1 MRETVAQQNDLGGE
15 PRLRHAGRGYKS
27 MARQSLIE
35 FIEEYAR
42 RGSETAIAYRR
53 GYRMERWSYA
63 RVGAVARSFAALLE
77 QRSVRPGE
85 RVMLWGENCAEWV
98 AAFFGCVL
106 AGVVVV
112 PMDEAADV
120 NFAARV
126 AATVD
131 AKVVVHS
138 RELNASAIG
147 RPEILLE
154 ELTEME
160 RPGASSASAGVARV
174 ERKRS
179 DAVEIVFTSG
189 TTAEPRG
196 VVLTHG
202 NILAN
207 IEPMEAQIQ
216 KYLKYEKFFH
226 PLRFLNLLPLSHVF
240 GQLMGMFIPPL
251 LGGAVIFLDTMG
263 PADVSRAIKRE
274 HVTALVTVPR
284 MIESLE
290 GQMEREIEAAG
301 RREKF
306 ERNFAKAEGEKFVRR
321 VWRFRKIHRRLG
333 WKFWAFISGGAA
345 LGEKV
350 EVFWNRLGYAV
361 VQGYGLTETT
371 SLVSVNNPFSAGKRS
386 IGKLLPGMEMK
397 LGADGEILVRGE
409 NVASGYFQGAKL
421 VVVAGDEGWFRTGD
435 LGEVDAQGNL
445 YFKGRRKNVIVTPA
459 GMNIY
464 PEDLEAELRKQPGVR
479 DAVVVGIEQDGNAEP
494 CAVLLLQD
502 AGADGAKIV
511 EGANQRLAEYQRM
524 RRRLVWK
531 EADFPRTPTQKPM
544 LAKIREAVARE
555 LGAATENAGVNTG
568 GSARTGSLSE
578 MIARVTGRGGNFGAD
593 ANLERDLQMSSLD
606 KVELMSALE
615 EKYQVDLSETRF
627 AEATTVGEL
636 EKLLREPRARQQ
648 RHEFSRWAQRW
659 PVTWIRLGVYYA
671 LTWPA
676 TMLLA
681 RPEIRGRENLHGVRG
696 PVLVVANHVTYVDI
710 GCVLAAL
717 PRRFRNRLATAM
729 EAERLWGMRHPSGM
743 GWFMR
748 MVNRMDYF
756 LVIALFNVFPLP
768 KMTGFRESFAF
779 AGELADKGWNVLVFP
794 EGERTKDGKVG
805 RFRGGIGLLATKLE
819 LPVVPVRIDGL
830 WELAQARLA
839 DPWLRLKPV
848 PHGSVKVT
856 IGDPVKF
863 GAETDADEIVRE
875 LEKRVK
881 VL

>member
-1 MRETVAQQNDLGGE
+1 
-15 PRLRHAGRGYKS
+15 

-42 RGSETAIAYRR
+42 RGEETAIAHRR

-63 RVGAVARSFAALLE
+63 RVGGAARNFAEMLE
-77 QRSVRPGE
+77 QREVAPGE
-85 RVMLWGENCAEWV
+85 RVMLWGDNCAEWV

-112 PMDEAADV
+112 PMDQAAGAD
-120 NFAARV
+120 FAARV

-131 AKVVVHS
+131 AKLVIHS
-138 RELNASAIG
+138 RALDISRIG
-147 RPEILLE
+147 RENVALE
-154 ELTEME
+154 ELGDENADGDE
-160 RPGASSASAGVARV
+160 EKARFVKIAMAKV
-174 ERKRS
+174 ERS
-179 DAVEIVFTSG
+179 DPVEIVFTSG

-207 IEPMEAQIQ
+207 IEPMEAEIQ
-216 KYLKYEKFFH
+216 KYLKYERFFH

-251 LGGAVIFLDTMG
+251 LGGTVIFLDTMS
-263 PADVSRAIKRE
+263 PAEVSRAIHRE
-274 HVTALVTVPR
+274 RVTALVSVPR

-290 GQMEREIEAAG
+290 GQIERGIEAAESAG
-301 RREKF
+301 KF
-306 ERNFAKAEGEKFVRR
+306 QKNFARADGEKFLRR
-321 VWRFRKIHRRLG
+321 VWRFRRIHRRLG

-350 EVFWNRLGYAV
+350 EIFWNRLGYAV

-371 SLVSVNNPFSAGKRS
+371 SLVSVNNPFRVGKRS

-397 LGADGEILVRGE
+397 LSADGEILVRGE

-421 VVVAGDEGWFRTGD
+421 EPVAGEEGWFHTGD
-435 LGEVDAQGNL
+435 LGELDAQGNL

-459 GMNIY
+459 GMNVY

-479 DAVVVGIEQDGNAEP
+479 DAVVVGIEKDGNAEP
-494 CAVLLLQD
+494 CAVLLLED
-502 AGADGAKIV
+502 GGDDAAAGAAKIV
-511 EGANQRLAEYQRM
+511 EGANQKLAEFQRM
-524 RRRLVWK
+524 RRWMVWK
-531 EADFPRTPTQKPM
+531 EADFPRTPTQKPV
-544 LAKIREAVARE
+544 LAKIQEAAARE
-555 LGAATENAGVNTG
+555 FGTRAIAGGTADGQAA
-568 GSARTGSLSE
+568 GSLGE
-578 MIARVTGRGGNFGAD
+578 LIARVTGRGGKVGAD

-627 AEATTVGEL
+627 AEAKTVGEL
-636 EKLLREPRARQQ
+636 EKLLREPKARPQTHQ
-648 RHEFSRWAQRW
+648 FSRWAQRW
-659 PVTWIRLGVYYA
+659 PVTWIRLAIYYV

-681 RPEIRGRENLHGVRG
+681 RPEIRGRENLRGVRG

-717 PRRFRNRLATAM
+717 PGRFRHRLATAM
-729 EAERLWGMRHPSGM
+729 EAERLWGMRHPAGM

-748 MVNRMDYF
+748 IVNRMDYF

-768 KMTGFRESFAF
+768 KQTGFRESFAF
-779 AGELADKGWNVLVFP
+779 AGELADKGWSVLVFP
-794 EGERTKDGKVG
+794 EGERTKDGKVE
-805 RFRGGIGLLATKLE
+805 RFRGGIGLLATKLN
-819 LPVVPVRIDGL
+819 LPVVPMRIDGL
-830 WELAQARLA
+830 WELAQERLA
-839 DPWLRLKPV
+839 NPWLRLKPV
-848 PHGSVKVT
+848 KRGAVKVT
-856 IGDPVKF
+856 VGEPVRF
-863 GAETDADEIVRE
+863 GAEKDAPFVPQDKEEIARE
-875 LEKRVK
+875 LERRVK
-881 VL
+881 EL

>member
-1 MRETVAQQNDLGGE
+1 
-15 PRLRHAGRGYKS
+15 

-42 RGSETAIAYRR
+42 RGSEIAIAYRR

-63 RVGAVARSFAALLE
+63 RVGGVARSFAARLG
-77 QRSVRPGE
+77 QRGVAPGE

-106 AGVVVV
+106 AGAVVV
-112 PMDEAADV
+112 PMDEAADASFV
-120 NFAARV
+120 VRV

-131 AKVVVHS
+131 AKLVVHS
-138 RELNASAIG
+138 RALDVSGIG
-147 RPEILLE
+147 RESVTLE
-154 ELTEME
+154 ELGEGDTEDHE
-160 RPGASSASAGVARV
+160 DTAR
-174 ERKRS
+174 RLTIAMSNAKRS
-179 DAVEIVFTSG
+179 DAAEIVFTSG

-207 IEPMEAQIQ
+207 IEPMETEIG
-216 KYLKYEKFFH
+216 KYLKYERFFH

-251 LGGAVIFLDTMG
+251 LGGTVIFWDTMS
-263 PADVSRAIKRE
+263 PAEVSRAIPRE
-274 HVTALVTVPR
+274 RVTAVVSVPR

-290 GQMEREIEAAG
+290 GQIEREIEAAG
-301 RREKF
+301 RTGKLQ
-306 ERNFAKAEGEKFVRR
+306 RNFARADGEKFLRR
-321 VWRFRKIHRRLG
+321 VWRFRRIHRRLG

-345 LGEKV
+345 LPEKV

-371 SLVSVNNPFSAGKRS
+371 SLVSVNNPFSVGKRS

-397 LGADGEILVRGE
+397 LGEGGEILVRGE

-421 VVVAGDEGWFRTGD
+421 EPVAGEEGWFRTGD

-459 GMNIY
+459 GMNVY

-479 DAVVVGIEQDGNAEP
+479 DAVVVGIEKDGNAEA
-494 CAVLLLQD
+494 CAVLLLGD
-502 AGADGAKIV
+502 ASVDAARIV
-511 EGANQRLAEYQRM
+511 ERANAGLAEFQRM
-524 RRRLVWK
+524 RRWVVWK

-544 LAKIREAVARE
+544 LPKIRDAAARE
-555 LGAATENAGVNTG
+555 FGTRVD
-568 GSARTGSLSE
+568 GSATQSAGAEGSLGE
-578 MIARVTGRGGNFGAD
+578 LIARVMGRGGNVSGD

-627 AEATTVGEL
+627 AEAKTVGEL
-636 EKLLREPRARQQ
+636 EKLLREPRARPQT
-648 RHEFSRWAQRW
+648 HKFSRWAQRW
-659 PVTWIRLGVYYA
+659 PVTWIRLAVYYA

-681 RPEIRGRENLHGVRG
+681 RPEIRGRENLRGVRG

-717 PRRFRNRLATAM
+717 PRKFRNRLATAM
-729 EAERLWGMRHPSGM
+729 EAERLWGMRHPSEM

-748 MVNRMDYF
+748 AVNRMDYF

-805 RFRGGIGLLATKLE
+805 KFRGGIGLLATKLD

-839 DPWLRLKPV
+839 NPWLRLKPV
-848 PHGSVKVT
+848 RHGAVKVT
-856 IGDPVKF
+856 IGEPVRF
-863 GAETDADEIVRE
+863 GAEKNAEEIARE
-875 LEKRVK
+875 LERRVK
-881 VL
+881 EL

>member
-1 MRETVAQQNDLGGE
+1 
-15 PRLRHAGRGYKS
+15 
-27 MARQSLIE
+27 MARESLIE

-42 RGSETAIAYRR
+42 RGKETAIAYRR

-63 RVGAVARSFAALLE
+63 RVGATARNFAAMLE
-77 QRSVRPGE
+77 ERGVNRGE

-112 PMDEAADV
+112 PMDEAADA

-126 AATVD
+126 AQTVD
-131 AKVVVHS
+131 AKLVVHS
-138 RELNASAIG
+138 RERDARATG
-147 RPEILLE
+147 HAKILLE
-154 ELTEME
+154 ELADENGGSRTDA
-160 RPGASSASAGVARV
+160 RFDAASA
-174 ERKRS
+174 KRS
-179 DAVEIVFTSG
+179 DTVEIVFTSG

-207 IEPMEAQIQ
+207 IEPMEAEIQ
-216 KYLKYEKFFH
+216 KYLKYERWFH

-251 LGGAVIFLDTMG
+251 LGGAVIFLDTMA
-263 PADVSRAIKRE
+263 PAEVSRAIKRE
-274 HVTALVTVPR
+274 HVTALVSVPR

-301 RREKF
+301 RGESF
-306 ERNFAKAEGEKFVRR
+306 QRNFAKADGEKFVRR
-321 VWRFRKIHRRLG
+321 VWRFRRIHGRLG

-345 LGEKV
+345 LPEKV
-350 EVFWNRLGYAV
+350 EFFWNRLGYAV

-371 SLVSVNNPFSAGKRS
+371 SLVSVNNPFKVGKRS

-397 LGADGEILVRGE
+397 LSADGEILVRGE

-421 VVVAGDEGWFRTGD
+421 EPVAGEEGWFHTGD
-435 LGEVDAQGNL
+435 LGEVDSQGNL

-459 GMNIY
+459 GMNVY
-464 PEDLEAELRKQPGVR
+464 PEDLEAELRKQEGVR
-479 DAVVVGIEQDGNAEP
+479 DAVVVGVEKDGNAEP
-494 CAVLLLQD
+494 CAVLLLED
-502 AGADGAKIV
+502 AGDDVAGRAAQIV
-511 EGANQRLAEYQRM
+511 ESANERLAEFQRM
-524 RRRLVWK
+524 RMWVVWK
-531 EADFPRTPTQKPM
+531 EADFPRTPTQKPI
-544 LAKIREAVARE
+544 LARIREAVAKE
-555 LGAATENAGVNTG
+555 LGAPTESVGINSGDSG
-568 GSARTGSLSE
+568 GAGSLGE
-578 MIARVTGRGGNFGAD
+578 LIARVTGRGGNVGAN
-593 ANLERDLQMSSLD
+593 ANLETDLQMSSLD

-627 AEATTVGEL
+627 AEAKTVGEL
-636 EKLLREPRARQQ
+636 EKLLREPRVRPQT
-648 RHEFSRWAQRW
+648 HKFSRWTQRW
-659 PVTWIRLGVYYA
+659 PVTWIRLAVYYA

-681 RPEIRGRENLHGVRG
+681 RPEICGRENLRGVRG

-717 PRRFRNRLATAM
+717 PGRFRHRLATAM

-748 MVNRMDYF
+748 VVNRMDYF

-768 KMTGFRESFAF
+768 KQTGFRESFAF
-779 AGELADKGWNVLVFP
+779 AGELVDKGWNVLVFP

-805 RFRGGIGLLATKLE
+805 RFRGGIGLLATKLD
-819 LPVVPVRIDGL
+819 LPVVPVKIDGL
-830 WELAQARLA
+830 WELAQARIA
-839 DPWLRLKPV
+839 NPWSRLKPV
-848 PHGSVKVT
+848 KRGAVKVT
-856 IGDPVKF
+856 IGEAVKF
-863 GAETDADEIVRE
+863 GAEKDAEEIARE
-875 LEKRVK
+875 LERRVRE
-881 VL
+881 V

>member
-1 MRETVAQQNDLGGE
+1 
-15 PRLRHAGRGYKS
+15 

-35 FIEEYAR
+35 FIEEYTQ
-42 RGSETAIAYRR
+42 RGKETAIAHRR

-63 RVGAVARSFAALLE
+63 RVGGVARNFAAMLE
-77 QRSVRPGE
+77 QRGVAPGE
-85 RVMLWGENCAEWV
+85 HVLLWGENCAEWV

-106 AGVVVV
+106 RGAVVV
-112 PMDEAADV
+112 PMDEAADG

-126 AATVD
+126 AQTVD
-131 AKVVVHS
+131 AKLVVHS
-138 RELNASAIG
+138 RGLDASGIG

-160 RPGASSASAGVARV
+160 WRDANADGASARIVRV
-174 ERKRS
+174 ERKRG
-179 DAVEIVFTSG
+179 DAAEIVFTSG

-216 KYLKYEKFFH
+216 KYLKYERFFH

-251 LGGAVIFLDTMG
+251 LGGTVIFWDTMS
-263 PADVSRAIKRE
+263 PAEVSRAIKRE
-274 HVTALVTVPR
+274 RVTALVSVPR

-290 GQMEREIEAAG
+290 GQIEREIEAEG
-301 RREKF
+301 RAEKF
-306 ERNFAKAEGEKFVRR
+306 ERNFAKADGEKFLRR
-321 VWRFRKIHRRLG
+321 VWRFRRIHRRLG

-350 EVFWNRLGYAV
+350 EIFWNRLGYAV

-371 SLVSVNNPFSAGKRS
+371 SLVSVNNPFKVGKRS

-397 LGADGEILVRGE
+397 LGSDGEILVRGE

-421 VVVAGDEGWFRTGD
+421 EPVAGEEGWFRTGD

-459 GMNIY
+459 GMNVY
-464 PEDLEAELRKQPGVR
+464 PEDLEAEVKKQSGVR
-479 DAVVVGIEQDGNAEP
+479 DAVVVGIEKDGNAEP
-494 CAVLLLQD
+494 CAVLLLED
-502 AGADGAKIV
+502 GSADPAKIV
-511 EGANQRLAEYQRM
+511 ANANERLAEFQRM
-524 RRRLVWK
+524 RRWMVWK

-544 LAKIREAVARE
+544 LAKIREAAARE
-555 LGAATENAGVNTG
+555 FGALTKSTGVNSSDG
-568 GSARTGSLSE
+568 GGAGSLGE
-578 MIARVTGRGGNFGAD
+578 LIARVTGRGENVSAD

-627 AEATTVGEL
+627 AEAKTVGEL
-636 EKLLREPRARQQ
+636 EKLLREPRARPQTH
-648 RHEFSRWAQRW
+648 RFSRWAQRW
-659 PVTWIRLGVYYA
+659 PATWIRLAVYYA

-681 RPEIRGRENLHGVRG
+681 RPEIRGRENLRGVRG

-717 PRRFRNRLATAM
+717 PARFRQRLATAM

-794 EGERTKDGKVG
+794 EGERTKDGRVG
-805 RFRGGIGLLATKLE
+805 KFRGGIGLLATKLN

-830 WELAQARLA
+830 WELAQERIEN
-839 DPWLRLKPV
+839 PWSRLKPV
-848 PHGSVKVT
+848 KRGAVKVT
-856 IGDPVKF
+856 IGEAVKF
-863 GAETDADEIVRE
+863 GAGTDAEEIARDLEKSVRE
-875 LEKRVK
+875 L
-881 VL
+881 

>member
-1 MRETVAQQNDLGGE
+1 
-15 PRLRHAGRGYKS
+15 

-42 RGSETAIAYRR
+42 RGKETAIAYRR

-63 RVGAVARSFAALLE
+63 RVGAAARNFAATLDE
-77 QRSVRPGE
+77 RDVRPGE
-85 RVMLWGENCAEWV
+85 HVLLWGANCAEWV

-112 PMDEAADV
+112 PMDETADA

-131 AKVVVHS
+131 AKLIVHS
-138 RELNASAIG
+138 RALAAGKVG

-154 ELTEME
+154 KLTDAKADP
-160 RPGASSASAGVARV
+160 RASVRFDAASV
-174 ERKRS
+174 KRS
-179 DAVEIVFTSG
+179 DPVEIVFTSG

-216 KYLKYEKFFH
+216 KYLKYERFFH

-240 GQLMGMFIPPL
+240 GQLMGIFIPPL
-251 LGGAVIFLDTMG
+251 LGGTVIFLDTRG
-263 PADVSRAIKRE
+263 PAEVSRAIRRE
-274 HVTALVTVPR
+274 RVTALVSVPR
-284 MIESLE
+284 MIESLQ
-290 GQMEREIEAAG
+290 GQMEREIEAVG

-306 ERNFAKAEGEKFVRR
+306 EKNFVRADREKFLRR
-321 VWRFRKIHRRLG
+321 VWRFRRIHRRLG

-345 LGEKV
+345 LPEKA

-371 SLVSVNNPFSAGKRS
+371 SLVSVNNPFKVGKRS

-397 LGADGEILVRGE
+397 LGEGGEILVRGE

-421 VVVAGDEGWFRTGD
+421 EAVAGDEGWFRTGD
-435 LGEVDAQGNL
+435 LGEVDADGNL

-459 GMNIY
+459 GMNVY
-464 PEDLEAELRKQPGVR
+464 PEDLETELRKQAGVR
-479 DAVVVGIEQDGNAEP
+479 DAVVVGIEKDGNAEA
-494 CAVLLLQD
+494 CAVLLLENASAD
-502 AGADGAKIV
+502 AAGRAAQIV
-511 EGANQRLAEYQRM
+511 ERANERLAEFQRM
-524 RRRLVWK
+524 RRWMVWK

-544 LAKIREAVARE
+544 LVKIRETVANE
-555 LGAATENAGVNTG
+555 LGAK
-568 GSARTGSLSE
+568 SAAGSLPGDGQAAGSLGE
-578 MIARVTGRGGNFGAD
+578 LIARVTGRSGNADAD

-627 AEATTVGEL
+627 AEAKTVGEL
-636 EKLLREPRARQQ
+636 EKLLREPRARPQT
-648 RHEFSRWAQRW
+648 HKFSRWAQRW

-676 TMLLA
+676 TMLLS
-681 RPEIRGRENLHGVRG
+681 RPEIRGRENLRGVRG
-696 PVLVVANHVTYVDI
+696 PVLVVANHVTYVDV

-717 PRRFRNRLATAM
+717 PGRFRNRLATAM

-743 GWFMR
+743 GWLMR
-748 MVNRMDYF
+748 AVNRMDYF

-779 AGELADKGWNVLVFP
+779 AGELADRGWNVLVFP

-805 RFRGGIGLLATKLE
+805 RFRGGIGLLATKLD

-830 WELAQARLA
+830 WELAQARLEH
-839 DPWLRLKPV
+839 PWLRLKPV
-848 PHGSVKVT
+848 PRGSVKVT
-856 IGDPVKF
+856 IGEAVRF
-863 GAETDADEIVRE
+863 GAEKDADEIAKE
-875 LEKRVK
+875 MEKRVK
-881 VL
+881 EL

>member
-1 MRETVAQQNDLGGE
+1 
-15 PRLRHAGRGYKS
+15 

-42 RGSETAIAYRR
+42 RGSEIAIAYRR

-63 RVGAVARSFAALLE
+63 RVGAVARNFAATLE
-77 QRSVRPGE
+77 QRGVAPGD

-106 AGVVVV
+106 HGAVVV
-112 PMDEAADV
+112 PMDQAASAE
-120 NFAARV
+120 FAARV

-131 AKVVVHS
+131 AKMIVHS
-138 RELNASAIG
+138 RALDAGKIG

-154 ELTEME
+154 ELTETE
-160 RPGASSASAGVARV
+160 WHGVDAGARLDTKSA
-174 ERKRS
+174 KRS

-207 IEPMEAQIQ
+207 IEPMEAEIQ
-216 KYLKYEKFFH
+216 KYLKYERFFH

-251 LGGAVIFLDTMG
+251 LGGTVIFLDTMG
-263 PADVSRAIKRE
+263 PAEVSRAIKRE
-274 HVTALVTVPR
+274 RVTALVTVPR
-284 MIESLE
+284 MIESLQ
-290 GQMEREIEAAG
+290 GQMEREVEAAG
-301 RREKF
+301 RVEKF
-306 ERNFAKAEGEKFVRR
+306 KRDFARADGEKFLRR
-321 VWRFRKIHRRLG
+321 VWRFRKIHGRLG

-345 LGEKV
+345 LPESA

-371 SLVSVNNPFSAGKRS
+371 SLVSVNNPFRVGKRS

-397 LGADGEILVRGE
+397 LGEGGEILVRGE

-421 VVVAGDEGWFRTGD
+421 EPVAGEEGWFRTGD
-435 LGEVDAQGNL
+435 LGEVDAEGNL

-459 GMNIY
+459 GMNVY
-464 PEDLEAELRKQPGVR
+464 PEDLEAELRKQPGVK
-479 DAVVVGIEQDGNAEP
+479 DCVVVGIEQEGNAEA
-494 CAVLLLQD
+494 CAVLLLED
-502 AGADGAKIV
+502 ASADAAKIV
-511 EGANQRLAEYQRM
+511 ERANQSLAEYQRM
-524 RRRLVWK
+524 RRWMVWK
-531 EADFPRTPTQKPM
+531 EPDFPRTPTQKPM
-544 LAKIREAVARE
+544 LARIRETVEREFGARVEGPPTQNVGAGDSLGE
-555 LGAATENAGVNTG
+555 L
-568 GSARTGSLSE
+568 
-578 MIARVTGRGGNFGAD
+578 IARVTGRGGNFGAD

-615 EKYQVDLSETRF
+615 EKYQVDLSETKF
-627 AEATTVGEL
+627 AGAKTVGEL
-636 EKLLREPRARQQ
+636 EKLLREPRARPQT
-648 RHEFSRWAQRW
+648 HEFSRWAQRW
-659 PVTWIRLGVYYA
+659 PVTWIRLAVYYA

-681 RPEIRGRENLHGVRG
+681 RPEIRGRENLRGVRG

-717 PRRFRNRLATAM
+717 PGKFRHRLATAM

-748 MVNRMDYF
+748 MVNRVDYF

-768 KMTGFRESFAF
+768 KQTGFRESFAF

-805 RFRGGIGLLATKLE
+805 RFRGGVGLLATKLD

-839 DPWLRLKPV
+839 GKASRLKPV
-848 PHGSVKVT
+848 PRGAVKVT
-856 IGDPVKF
+856 IGEPVRF
-863 GAETDADEIVRE
+863 AADANAEEIARE
-875 LEKRVK
+875 LERRVK
-881 VL
+881 EL

>member
-1 MRETVAQQNDLGGE
+1 
-15 PRLRHAGRGYKS
+15 

-35 FIEEYAR
+35 FIEECAR
-42 RGSETAIAYRR
+42 RGSEIAIAYRR

-63 RVGAVARSFAALLE
+63 RVGAVARSFAATLE
-77 QRSVRPGE
+77 QRGVAPGE
-85 RVMLWGENCAEWV
+85 RLLLWGENCAEWV

-106 AGVVVV
+106 ASVVVV
-112 PMDEAADV
+112 PMDETANV

-131 AKVVVHS
+131 AKMIVRS
-138 RELNASAIG
+138 RALDAREIG
-147 RPEILLE
+147 RAEILLE

-160 RPGASSASAGVARV
+160 WRDAEAGARDVRFAAT

-207 IEPMEAQIQ
+207 IEPMEAEIQ
-216 KYLKYEKFFH
+216 KYLKYERFFH

-251 LGGAVIFLDTMG
+251 LGGTVIFLDTMG
-263 PADVSRAIKRE
+263 PAEVSRAIRRE
-274 HVTALVTVPR
+274 RVTALVTVPR

-301 RREKF
+301 RPEKF
-306 ERNFAKAEGEKFVRR
+306 KRDFVRADGEKFLRR
-321 VWRFRKIHRRLG
+321 VWRFRRIHTRLG

-345 LGEKV
+345 LPERA
-350 EVFWNRLGYAV
+350 EIFWNRLGYAV

-371 SLVSVNNPFSAGKRS
+371 SLVSVNNPFRVGKRS

-397 LGADGEILVRGE
+397 LGEGGEILVRGG
-409 NVASGYFQGAKL
+409 NVALGYFQGAKL
-421 VVVAGDEGWFRTGD
+421 EPVASDEGWFRTGD
-435 LGEVDAQGNL
+435 LGEVDAQGHL

-459 GMNIY
+459 GMNVY
-464 PEDLEAELRKQPGVR
+464 PEDLEAALRKQAGVR
-479 DAVVVGIEQDGNAEP
+479 DAVVVGIEQNGNAEP
-494 CAVLLLQD
+494 CAVLLLEDGSAD
-502 AGADGAKIV
+502 AAKIV
-511 EGANQRLAEYQRM
+511 ERANAGLAEYQRM
-524 RRRLVWK
+524 RRWMIWK
-531 EADFPRTPTQKPM
+531 EPDFPRTPTQKPM
-544 LAKIREAVARE
+544 LPRIREAVE
-555 LGAATENAGVNTG
+555 QEFGAK
-568 GSARTGSLSE
+568 ARTTSAGAGQEAGSLGE
-578 MIARVTGRGGNFGAD
+578 LIARVTGRGGNVSGD
-593 ANLERDLQMSSLD
+593 ANLESDLQMSSLD

-615 EKYQVDLSETRF
+615 EKYQVDLSETKF
-627 AEATTVGEL
+627 AEAKTVGEL
-636 EKLLREPRARQQ
+636 EKLLREPKARPQT
-648 RHEFSRWAQRW
+648 HKFSRWAQRW
-659 PVTWIRLGVYYA
+659 PVTWIRLAVYYA

-681 RPEIRGRENLHGVRG
+681 RPEIRGRENLRGLRG

-717 PRRFRNRLATAM
+717 PGKFRHRLATAM
-729 EAERLWGMRHPSGM
+729 EAERLWGMRHASGM

-768 KMTGFRESFAF
+768 KQTGFRESFAF
-779 AGELADKGWNVLVFP
+779 AGELADKGWSVLVFP

-805 RFRGGIGLLATKLE
+805 RFRGGIALLATKLD

-830 WELAQARLA
+830 WELAQERLA
-839 DPWLRLKPV
+839 NPWSRLKPV
-848 PHGSVKVT
+848 RHGAVKVT
-856 IGDPVKF
+856 IGKPVRF
-863 GAETDADEIVRE
+863 GAEEDADQIANE
-875 LEKRVK
+875 LERRVK
-881 VL
+881 GL

>member
-1 MRETVAQQNDLGGE
+1 
-15 PRLRHAGRGYKS
+15 

-42 RGSETAIAYRR
+42 RGKETAIAYRR

-63 RVGAVARSFAALLE
+63 RVGAAARSFAATLRE
-77 QRSVRPGE
+77 RGVKPGE
-85 RVMLWGENCAEWV
+85 HVLLWGENCAEWV
-98 AAFFGCVL
+98 AAFFGCAL
-106 AGVVVV
+106 AGAVVV
-112 PMDEAADV
+112 PMDVAADPK
-120 NFAARV
+120 FAARV

-131 AKVVVHS
+131 AKFVIHS
-138 RELNASAIG
+138 RALDAGKIG

-154 ELTEME
+154 ELTEVDDDSRAAA
-160 RPGASSASAGVARV
+160 RPDAAGV
-174 ERKRS
+174 KRS
-179 DAVEIVFTSG
+179 DPVEIVFTSG

-207 IEPMEAQIQ
+207 IEPMEAQIG
-216 KYLKYEKFFH
+216 KYLKYERFFH

-251 LGGAVIFLDTMG
+251 LGGTVIFLDTMG
-263 PADVSRAIKRE
+263 PAEVSRAIRRE
-274 HVTALVTVPR
+274 RVTALVSVPR

-290 GQMEREIEAAG
+290 GQLEREIEAAG
-301 RREKF
+301 RREKL
-306 ERNFAKAEGEKFVRR
+306 EKNFARADQEKFLRR
-321 VWRFRKIHRRLG
+321 AWRFRRIHRRLG

-350 EVFWNRLGYAV
+350 EIFWNRLGYAV

-371 SLVSVNNPFSAGKRS
+371 SLVSVNHPFQVGKRS

-409 NVASGYFQGAKL
+409 NVAPGYFQDAKL
-421 VVVAGDEGWFRTGD
+421 EAVAGDEGWFRTGD

-459 GMNIY
+459 GMNVY
-464 PEDLEAELRKQPGVR
+464 PEDLETELKKQAGVR
-479 DAVVVGIEQDGNAEP
+479 DAAVVGIEKDGNAEA
-494 CAVLLLQD
+494 CAVLLLED
-502 AGADGAKIV
+502 AGTDATRIV
-511 EGANQRLAEYQRM
+511 ERANERLAEYQRM
-524 RRRLVWK
+524 RRWIVWK

-544 LAKIREAVARE
+544 LAKIREEVARQ
-555 LGAATENAGVNTG
+555 LGSPTENVGANPG
-568 GSARTGSLSE
+568 GAGSLGE
-578 MIARVTGRGGNFGAD
+578 LIARMTGLNAGAE

-627 AEATTVGEL
+627 AEAKTVGEL
-636 EKLLREPRARQQ
+636 ERLLREPRTRP
-648 RHEFSRWAQRW
+648 RTHKFSRWAQRW
-659 PVTWIRLGVYYA
+659 PVTWIRLAVYYA

-681 RPEIRGRENLHGVRG
+681 RPEIRGRENLRGVRG

-717 PRRFRNRLATAM
+717 SGKFRNRLATAM
-729 EAERLWGMRHPSGM
+729 EAERLWGMQHPSGM
-743 GWFMR
+743 GWFLR
-748 MVNRMDYF
+748 MVNRIDYF

-768 KMTGFRESFAF
+768 KQTGFRESFAF
-779 AGELADKGWNVLVFP
+779 AGELADQGWNVLVFP

-805 RFRGGIGLLATKLE
+805 RFRGGIGLLATKLD
-819 LPVVPVRIDGL
+819 LPVVPIRIDGL

-839 DPWLRLKPV
+839 NPRLRLKPV
-848 PHGSVKVT
+848 PHGAVKVT
-856 IGDPVKF
+856 IGEAVRF
-863 GAETDADEIVRE
+863 GAEMRTEEIARE
-875 LEKRVK
+875 LERRVK
-881 VL
+881 EL

>member
-1 MRETVAQQNDLGGE
+1 
-15 PRLRHAGRGYKS
+15 
-27 MARQSLIE
+27 MARESLIE

-42 RGSETAIAYRR
+42 RGKETAIAHRR

-63 RVGAVARSFAALLE
+63 RVGTVARNFAATLNE
-77 QRSVRPGE
+77 RGVKPGE
-85 RVMLWGENCAEWV
+85 HVLLWGENCAEWV
-98 AAFFGCVL
+98 AAFFGCVM
-106 AGVVVV
+106 ARVVVV
-112 PMDEAADV
+112 PMDGAADA

-131 AKVVVHS
+131 AKLVVRS
-138 RELNASAIG
+138 RTLDAEKLG

-154 ELTEME
+154 ELTDAKEDSHAAA
-160 RPGASSASAGVARV
+160 RFDAASM
-174 ERKRS
+174 KRS
-179 DAVEIVFTSG
+179 DPVEIVFTSG

-216 KYLKYEKFFH
+216 KYLKYERFFH

-251 LGGAVIFLDTMG
+251 LGGTVIFLDTMG
-263 PADVSRAIKRE
+263 PAEVSRAIRRE
-274 HVTALVTVPR
+274 RVTALVSVPR
-284 MIESLE
+284 MIESLQ
-290 GQMEREIEAAG
+290 GQMEREIEAGG
-301 RREKF
+301 RREKL
-306 ERNFAKAEGEKFVRR
+306 EKNFARADGEKFLRR
-321 VWRFRKIHRRLG
+321 VWRFRRIHRRLG

-350 EVFWNRLGYAV
+350 EIFWNRLGYAV

-371 SLVSVNNPFSAGKRS
+371 SLVSVNNPFKVGKRS

-397 LGADGEILVRGE
+397 LGEGGEILVRGE

-421 VVVAGDEGWFRTGD
+421 EAVAGEEGWFRTGD

-459 GMNIY
+459 GMNVY
-464 PEDLEAELRKQPGVR
+464 PEDLETELRKQSGVR
-479 DAVVVGIEQDGNAEP
+479 DAVVVGIEKDGNAEA
-494 CAVLLLQD
+494 CAVLLLDD
-502 AGADGAKIV
+502 AANADAAGIV
-511 EGANQRLAEYQRM
+511 ERANERLAEFQRM
-524 RRRLVWK
+524 RRWIVWK

-544 LAKIREAVARE
+544 LAKIRETVAKE
-555 LGAATENAGVNTG
+555 LGARADGAPTPSVGAG
-568 GSARTGSLSE
+568 GSLGEL
-578 MIARVTGRGGNFGAD
+578 IARVTGRGGNAGPD

-627 AEATTVGEL
+627 AEAKTVGEL
-636 EKLLREPRARQQ
+636 EKLLREPRARPQT
-648 RHEFSRWAQRW
+648 HKFSRWAQRW

-681 RPEIRGRENLHGVRG
+681 RPEIRGRENWRGVRG
-696 PVLVVANHVTYVDI
+696 PVLVVANHVTYVDV

-717 PRRFRNRLATAM
+717 PGKFRNRLATAM

-748 MVNRMDYF
+748 AVNRMDYF

-805 RFRGGIGLLATKLE
+805 RFRGGIGLLATKLD
-819 LPVVPVRIDGL
+819 LPVVPIRIDGL
-830 WELAQARLA
+830 WELAQARLEN
-839 DPWLRLKPV
+839 PWLRLKPV
-848 PHGSVKVT
+848 PRGSVKVT
-856 IGDPVKF
+856 IGEVVRF
-863 GAETDADEIVRE
+863 GAEMSADQIARE
-875 LEKRVK
+875 LERRVK
-881 VL
+881 EA

>member
-1 MRETVAQQNDLGGE
+1 
-15 PRLRHAGRGYKS
+15 

-42 RGSETAIAYRR
+42 RGKEIAIAYRR

-63 RVGAVARSFAALLE
+63 RVAGVARSFAARLDE
-77 QRSVRPGE
+77 RGVKPGE
-85 RVMLWGENCAEWV
+85 HVLLWGENCAEWV

-106 AGVVVV
+106 RGAVVV
-112 PMDEAADV
+112 PMDESADV

-131 AKVVVHS
+131 AKLVIHS
-138 RELNASAIG
+138 RALDAVRIG
-147 RPEILLE
+147 RPEIALE
-154 ELTEME
+154 ELMEME
-160 RPGASSASAGVARV
+160 WRDAGDAAFARV
-174 ERKRS
+174 EPKRS
-179 DAVEIVFTSG
+179 DTVEIVFTSG

-216 KYLKYEKFFH
+216 KYLKYERFFH

-251 LGGAVIFLDTMG
+251 LGGAVIFWDTMS
-263 PADVSRAIKRE
+263 PAEVSRAIKRE
-274 HVTALVTVPR
+274 RVTALVSVPR

-290 GQMEREIEAAG
+290 GQIEREIEAAG
-301 RREKF
+301 RVEKF
-306 ERNFAKAEGEKFVRR
+306 QKNFAKADGEKFLRR
-321 VWRFRKIHRRLG
+321 VWRFRRIHRRLE

-345 LGEKV
+345 LPEKV

-371 SLVSVNNPFSAGKRS
+371 SLVSVNNPFKVGKRS

-397 LGADGEILVRGE
+397 LGEGGEILVRGQ

-421 VVVAGDEGWFRTGD
+421 EPVAGEEGWFHTGD
-435 LGEVDAQGNL
+435 LGEVDTQGNM

-459 GMNIY
+459 GMNVY

-479 DAVVVGIEQDGNAEP
+479 DAVVVGIEKDGNAEA
-494 CAVLLLQD
+494 CAVLLLEEG
-502 AGADGAKIV
+502 GADASANAAAIV
-511 EGANQRLAEYQRM
+511 ERANERLAEFQRM
-524 RRRLVWK
+524 RRWMVWK

-544 LAKIREAVARE
+544 LAKIREAAARE
-555 LGAATENAGVNTG
+555 FGERAAADAPTKSVGVNSG
-568 GSARTGSLSE
+568 GGGGGAGSLGE
-578 MIARVTGRGGNFGAD
+578 LIARVTGRGGNVGAE

-627 AEATTVGEL
+627 AEAKTVGEL
-636 EKLLREPRARQQ
+636 EKLLREPRARPQT
-648 RHEFSRWAQRW
+648 HKFSQWAQRW
-659 PVTWIRLGVYYA
+659 PVTWIRLAVYYA

-681 RPEIRGRENLHGVRG
+681 RPEIRGRENLRGVRG

-717 PRRFRNRLATAM
+717 PGKFRHRLATAM

-756 LVIALFNVFPLP
+756 LVIVLFNVFPLP
-768 KMTGFRESFAF
+768 KQTGFRESFAF
-779 AGELADKGWNVLVFP
+779 AGELADEGWSVLVFP
-794 EGERTKDGKVG
+794 EGERTKDGRVG
-805 RFRGGIGLLATKLE
+805 KFRGGIGLLATKLD
-819 LPVVPVRIDGL
+819 LPVVPMRIDGL
-830 WELAQARLA
+830 WELAQERLEN
-839 DPWLRLKPV
+839 PWSRLKPV
-848 PHGSVKVT
+848 KRGAVKVT
-856 IGDPVKF
+856 IGTAVKF
-863 GAETDADEIVRE
+863 GVGADAEEIARE

-881 VL
+881 EL